1 MHPATPHLWYSPE
14 MIRYHEG
21 MTTPRTAGQ
30 VRTITN
36 PETFHVDPQRGFLP
50 ATDPL
55 GSLPSAFTPW
65 EEIAHNLPKLLVTD
79 RLRHTFVQL
88 PTLKVAALRDPAQLE
103 RAMLLLSYFGHAYVW
118 ADEKP
123 ADRIPA
129 GIAVPWY
136 AVAQRLGR
144 PPVLSYASYAL
155 QNWRR
160 LDATGPVAL
169 GNIVL
174 RQNFLAGMD
183 EEWFI
188 LVHVDIEAKV
198 APALVALGPAQ
209 TAVVTDQGQ
218 ELERHLTT
226 IASALERA
234 YATLLRMPERCD
246 PYIYYHRVRPYIHG
260 WKNHPA
266 LPQGVTYEGVEA
278 YGGTPQQFRGET
290 GAQSSIIPALDAA
303 LGITHE
309 DDPLRLYLMQMRDYM
324 PPAHRAFIEALEQ
337 GPSIRQYVIAHQRDQ
352 PTLRDAY
359 NACVQWIG
367 RFRSKH
373 LEYAGR
379 YIHQQSQ
386 QSPDNP
392 TDVGTGGTPFMPY
405 LKKHRDETMAHLTE

>member
-1 MHPATPHLWYSPE
+1 
-14 MIRYHEG
+14 MIRL
-21 MTTPRTAGQ
+21 RTSCQLRA
-30 VRTITN
+30 ITN

-50 ATDPL
+50 SLDPL
-55 GSLPSAFTPW
+55 ASLPSAFTPW
-65 EEIAHNLPKLLVTD
+65 EEIIHQLPKLFVAGTV
-79 RLRHTFVQL
+79 RHTLEQL
-88 PTLKVAALRDPAQLE
+88 PILKVAALQDHAQLE

-118 ADEKP
+118 AEEKP
-123 ADRIPA
+123 AARLPT

-136 AVAQRLGR
+136 VVSQRLGR
-144 PPVLSYASYAL
+144 LPVLSYASYAL

-160 LDATGPVAL
+160 LDPAGPIAL

-174 RQNFLAGMD
+174 LQNFLAGMD

-198 APALVALGPAQ
+198 APALMAIGPAQ

-218 ELERHLTT
+218 ELDHQLAI
-226 IASALERA
+226 IASALECT

-266 LPQGVTYEGVEA
+266 LPQGVIYEGVEA
-278 YGGTPQQFRGET
+278 YGGVPQQFRGET

-303 LGITHE
+303 LGIVHE
-309 DDPLRLYLMQMRDYM
+309 DDPLRLYLMEMRDYM
-324 PPAHRAFIEALEQ
+324 PPAHRAFIEAIEQ
-337 GPSIRQYVIAHQRDQ
+337 GPSIRQYVIEHQHDQ
-352 PTLRDAY
+352 PALRDVY
-359 NACVQWIG
+359 NTCVHWIG
-367 RFRSKH
+367 RFRSTH

-386 QSPDNP
+386 HGPDNP
-392 TDVGTGGTPFMPY
+392 TNIGTGGTPFMPY
-405 LKKHRDETMAHLTE
+405 LKKHRDETLAHLAV